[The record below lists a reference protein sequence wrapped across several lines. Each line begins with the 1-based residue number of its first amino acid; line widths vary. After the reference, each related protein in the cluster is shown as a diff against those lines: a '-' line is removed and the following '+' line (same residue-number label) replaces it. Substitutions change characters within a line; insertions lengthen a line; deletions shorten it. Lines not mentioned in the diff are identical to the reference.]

1 MPTLVRFDGIQI
13 VMNTRD
19 HLPAHV
25 HVLFKEDEVV
35 VEIADGA
42 VYAGSIAGH
51 ALTAAR
57 TWIAANR
64 DDLMVRWAEY
74 QRR

>member
-1 MPTLVRFDGIQI
+1 MPRLARFDGIEI

-19 HLPAHV
+19 HLPPHV
-25 HVLFKEDEVV
+25 HVLFKEEEVV
-35 VEIADGA
+35 IEIADGA

-57 TWIAANR
+57 GWIAANR
-64 DDLMVRWAEY
+64 EDLMARWAEY